1 MARQI
6 IFHKYQGTEN
16 GFLIYDIRK
25 NGGEMNDGLLH
36 MIQSRNFGMD
46 LDGILV
52 GPYLVDGRLEMK
64 MFDRQG
70 REVSMKKESTDVPIS
85 YMKEAG
91 YLQGECPQTEQ
102 RPEKIYCW
110 C

>member
-25 NGGEMNDGLLH
+25 NGGEMKDGLLH

-52 GPYLVDGRLEMK
+52 GPYLIDGRLK
-64 MFDRQG
+64 IKVLDREIS
-70 REVSMKKESTDVPIS
+70 EVKE
-85 YMKEAG
+85 
-91 YLQGECPQTEQ
+91 EQ
-102 RPEKIYCW
+102 PSETIYCW

>member
-52 GPYLVDGRLEMK
+52 GPYLIDGSLKMK
-64 MFDRQG
+64 LLDRQG
-70 REVSMKKESTDVPIS
+70 NEVSRKKRVQMCRSLI
-85 YMKEAG
+85 
-91 YLQGECPQTEQ
+91 
-102 RPEKIYCW
+102 
-110 C
+110 